1 MIVHAEAVPALH
13 QVSLLAEFASRQPRP
28 ELKHILRLAE
38 GGALSEQIVVK
49 RLQVGER
56 AAFNILSE
64 CASLGLIDRQRVLT
78 PEGKAFLKDESGHA
92 YVPEHGCFNVLLG
105 RHPAFGQAL
114 LNIERTPEDIEL
126 ANITDQHDV
135 TLRAG
140 NTTLGKAGEFK
151 FGKYLTNNRRGG
163 LKSADQWSA
172 RLSVELTS
180 PEANPTI
187 GKLVWRRGEAFKDEG
202 SLTLLTQAQDLWNA
216 ALRLIPES
224 VGTWKTKPQ
233 PHLAIQYQSAKP
245 EEASHFLRSEIRV
258 AGPHTLASEEDHW
271 TQFTLRDIPIGPA
284 NEAEARAWV
293 DALFFSAV
301 QAERNYLNLAEAAEL
316 YHQTSQR
323 NPILA
328 AVAPSYQHAMTL
340 RHAWGIDDRQVYWA
354 LQAPEDLEDQHR
366 MESSSRGRPTERTSS
381 LAESSVRFRPAER
394 MSFQSFLA
402 KVVGTTAED
411 TNFLLYDKFALRG
424 GNWRNVPA
432 FLEACQGAASKA
444 KLTLLYQPRSRVDVE
459 KDGPDPKPC
468 AAQVAHKSC
477 REIFNQAQLPHD
489 RYLFAVSGKEIKAW
503 QLSNSPLAA
512 KADFGAE
519 LDADSPLEWPALTVF
534 PVAFA
539 DLEAGFQTFLN
550 RA

>member
-1 MIVHAEAVPALH
+1 MIVLAETTPALH
-13 QVSLLAEFASRQPRP
+13 QISLMAAFASRQPRP
-28 ELKHILRLAE
+28 ELKHILHLAE
-38 GGALSEQIVVK
+38 DGSLHEQIVVQ
-49 RLQVGER
+49 RFQVSQR

-64 CASLGLIDRQRVLT
+64 CASLGLIDQQGGLT
-78 PEGKAFLKDESGHA
+78 PEGKTFLKDDRGHA

-105 RHPAFGQAL
+105 RHPAFGQVL

-126 ANITDQHDV
+126 ADITDQHDV
-135 TLRAG
+135 ILRPGDKA
-140 NTTLGKAGEFK
+140 LGKAGEFK
-151 FGKYLTNNRRGG
+151 FRDYLTKNRRGG

-172 RLSVELTS
+172 RLSVELAS
-180 PEANPTI
+180 PSAKSTT
-187 GKLVWRRGEAFKDEG
+187 GKIQWMRGAAAKDED
-202 SLTLLTQAQDLWNA
+202 SLTLLTPAKDLWGA
-216 ALRLIPES
+216 ALRQIPEAI
-224 VGTWKTKPQ
+224 GTWKTKPQ

-245 EEASHFLRSEIRV
+245 EEATHFLRAEIRL
-258 AGPHTLASEEDHW
+258 AGPHHLDSEEDHW

-293 DALFFSAV
+293 DALFFKAV
-301 QAERNYLNLAEAAEL
+301 QAERSYLSLAEATEL
-316 YHQTSQR
+316 YQQTSEC

-328 AVAPSYQHAMTL
+328 ALAPSYQHSATL
-340 RHAWGIDDRQVYWA
+340 RHAGQIEDRQAYWA
-354 LQAPEDLEDQHR
+354 LQAPADLEAQQPP
-366 MESSSRGRPTERTSS
+366 ESSSRGRPAERTSFQG
-381 LAESSVRFRPAER
+381 ESSVRFRPAER

-411 TNFLLYDKFALRG
+411 AHYLLYDKFALRG

-432 FLEACQGAASKA
+432 FLEACRGVASGS
-444 KLTLLYQPRSRVDVE
+444 KLTLIYQPRSRADIE

-468 AAQVAHKSC
+468 AAQVAHQSC
-477 REIFNQAQLPHD
+477 REVFPQAQLPHD
-489 RYLFAVSGKEIKAW
+489 RYLFTVSGKEIKAW